1 MDQQQ
6 TRQLITLPAISSLL
20 LLLTIMLSAFAN
32 ALTSELPAPSQDEFA
47 TPQFLLPPNHKSRY
61 KIQKYGSHVGDMEIK
76 LNYNKGI
83 INYSSIATAKGLASF
98 LIKTKPKES
107 SILNW
112 PEDAHLRFPQ
122 QQSYHYFQDKK
133 HKKNQQ
139 ILFSH
144 TQTNETLIE
153 GSYKF
158 KPYTL
163 QTDKTVWARQL
174 IPILMSSDLQL
185 NPDITSNSFYITNK
199 GQIQKYT
206 YTRLS
211 TEYIKFENKVL
222 PVLKF
227 KINREGNGRM
237 SYAWLSSA
245 HFYLPLKIEQYKNDE
260 LYLRMRMTHFK
271 LNQDD

>member
-6 TRQLITLPAISSLL
+6 TYQLIIRPLINCLL
-20 LLLTIMLSAFAN
+20 LLFTLISGTSAN
-32 ALTSELPAPSQDEFA
+32 ALTSELPAPSLDE
-47 TPQFLLPPNHKSRY
+47 PEEKPFLLPPDYQSLY
-61 KIQKYGSHVGDMEIK
+61 KLEKYGTHVGDMEVK
-76 LNYNKGI
+76 LNYNNGI

-98 LIKTKPKES
+98 LVRTKPKENS
-107 SILNW
+107 VLNW
-112 PEDAHLRFPQ
+112 PEDAHLSLPQ
-122 QQSYHYFQDKK
+122 QQSYNYFQDKK

-144 TQTNETLIE
+144 TQANETLIK
-153 GSYKF
+153 GSYKH
-158 KPYTL
+158 KTYIL
-163 QTDKTVWARQL
+163 ETDKTVWARQL
-174 IPILMSSDLQL
+174 LPLLMSSDLQL
-185 NPDITSNSFYITNK
+185 NPDITSNSFYITDK
-199 GQIQKYT
+199 GQIQKFT
-206 YTRLS
+206 YTRLA

-260 LYLRMRMTHFK
+260 LYLRMIMTQFK
-271 LNQDD
+271 LN